1 MAGIES
7 GLSMIQGM
15 GSTTPMTPTATAT
28 VDIRDIVVS
37 NNSFG
42 PREIAQLTQ
51 TIADDYQHFGVLRDA
66 VSELEGREDRTP
78 AAAVRLGVCQ
88 YMLGRYRQAIETLK
102 SADGGAL
109 AHFYSGKSHF
119 SLGQYGEAIKSYAAA
134 KTAGYNGDDCALAT
148 AEAYRYSKDNK
159 KALEVLDKLSGA
171 VEQTAEYLYQRG
183 ATVAALGG
191 SPTEVIALFERA
203 VESDGKH
210 AGALFGLAVENDRRG
225 NDETALTLYQ
235 RAAGTFPT
243 NVGTLVN
250 LGILYEDRQQFDRAQ
265 LCYQRV
271 LDAYPDHPRARLY
284 VKDASA
290 SGNILFDEEAQR
302 RNDRLAQVL
311 NIPVTDFEL
320 SVRSRNCL
328 QKMGIRTLGDLTR
341 TSEADLLASKNFGET
356 SLVEIR
362 EMLQSKGLELGQFA
376 AEGTKLEPTVD
387 LATMSPD
394 EQALLERPIAE
405 LNLSVRARKCMA
417 RLGLTLIA
425 ELVRRTGDD
434 LLECKNFGVTSLHEV
449 REKLTSLGL
458 KLRGD

>member
-1 MAGIES
+1 MA
-7 GLSMIQGM
+7 
-15 GSTTPMTPTATAT
+15 PATAID
-28 VDIRDIVVS
+28 VRDIVLS

-42 PREIAQLTQ
+42 PREISQLMG
-51 TIADDYQHFGVLRDA
+51 TIAEDYQQFGVLRDA
-66 VSELEGREDRTP
+66 VAELEGREDRTP

-88 YMLGRYRQAIETLK
+88 FVLGRYRQAIETLR

-109 AHFYSGKSHF
+109 AHFYIGKSQF
-119 SLGQYGEAIKSYAAA
+119 SLGNYGEAIKSYAAA
-134 KTAGYNGDDCALAT
+134 KTAGYNGDDCPLAT
-148 AEAYRYSKDNK
+148 AEAYRYAKELK

-191 SPTEVIALFERA
+191 SPIEVIALFERA
-203 VESDGKH
+203 VESDSKH
-210 AGALFGLAVENDRRG
+210 AGALFGLAIENERRG
-225 NDETALTLYQ
+225 NDEFALQLYQ
-235 RAAGTFPT
+235 RAAATFPT

-250 LGILYEDRQQFDRAQ
+250 LGLLYEDRQQFDRAQ

-271 LDAYPDHPRARLY
+271 LDSFPDHPRARLY
-284 VKDASA
+284 ARDASA
-290 SGNILFDEEAQR
+290 SGNIMFDEEAQR
-302 RNDRLAQVL
+302 RQDRLAAVL

-328 QKMGIRTLGDLTR
+328 QKMGVRTLGDLTR
-341 TSEADLLASKNFGET
+341 TSEAELLNSKNFGET

-362 EMLQSKGLELGQFA
+362 DMLHSKGLELGQFA
-376 AEGTKLEPTVD
+376 TEVKVIEPVLD

-394 EQALLERPIAE
+394 EQAMLERPISD

-425 ELVRRTGDD
+425 ELIRKTGDD
-434 LLECKNFGVTSLHEV
+434 LLECKNFGVTSLNEV
-449 REKLTSLGL
+449 REKLTTMGL

>member
-1 MAGIES
+1 MV
-7 GLSMIQGM
+7 
-15 GSTTPMTPTATAT
+15 TAVHA
-28 VDIRDIVVS
+28 DFRDIVLS
-37 NNSFG
+37 NSSFG
-42 PREIAQLTQ
+42 PREITQLTQ
-51 TIADDYQHFGVLRDA
+51 VVGEDYSQFSVLRDA
-66 VSELEGREDRTP
+66 VAELEAREDRSP
-78 AAAVRLGVCQ
+78 AAAVRLGVC
-88 YMLGRYRQAIETLK
+88 YYLLGRYRQAQETLAN
-102 SADGGAL
+102 ADGGAL
-109 AHFYSGKSHF
+109 AHYYLGKSRF
-119 SLGQYGEAIKSYAAA
+119 ALGDYPGAIKAFESA
-134 KTAGYNGDDCALAT
+134 KKAGYNGDDCALAIS
-148 AEAYRYSKDNK
+148 ESHRYSRNPA

-183 ATVAALGG
+183 STVAALGG
-191 SPTEVIALFERA
+191 KPSEVIALFERA
-203 VESDGKH
+203 VEIDGKH

-225 NDETALTLYQ
+225 NDDTALGLYQ
-235 RAAGTFPT
+235 RSSATFPT
-243 NVGTLVN
+243 NVGTLIN

-265 LCYQRV
+265 ICYQRV

-284 VKDASA
+284 AKDASA

-341 TSEADLLASKNFGET
+341 STEAELLASKNFGET

-362 EMLQSKGLELGQFA
+362 EMLHSKGLELGQFA
-376 AEGTKLEPTVD
+376 AEKALPEPTVD

-425 ELVRRTGDD
+425 ELVRKTGDD
-434 LLECKNFGVTSLHEV
+434 LLECKNFGVTSLNEV

>member
-1 MAGIES
+1 MV
-7 GLSMIQGM
+7 
-15 GSTTPMTPTATAT
+15 T
-28 VDIRDIVVS
+28 VVHSDLRDIVLS
-37 NNSFG
+37 NSTFG
-42 PREIAQLTQ
+42 PREINQLTNS
-51 TIADDYQHFGVLRDA
+51 IADDFNQFSALRDA
-66 VSELEGREDRTP
+66 VAELETREDRSP
-78 AAAVRLGVCQ
+78 AAAVRLGVC
-88 YMLGRYRQAIETLK
+88 YFLLGRYRQAQETLS

-109 AHFYSGKSHF
+109 AHFYLGKTKF
-119 SLGQYGEAIKSYAAA
+119 ALGDYPAAIKAYESA
-134 KTAGYNGDDCALAT
+134 KKAGYNGDDCSLAIS
-148 AEAYRYSKDNK
+148 ESYRYEKNAA

-171 VEQTAEYLYQRG
+171 IEQTAEYLYQRG
-183 ATVAALGG
+183 STVAALGG
-191 SPTEVIALFERA
+191 KPSEVVALFERA
-203 VESDGKH
+203 VEVDGRH
-210 AGALFGLAVENDRRG
+210 PGALFGLAMENDRRG
-225 NDETALTLYQ
+225 NDEAALGLYQ
-235 RAAGTFPT
+235 RAAATFPT
-243 NVGTLVN
+243 YVGTVIN

-328 QKMGIRTLGDLTR
+328 QKMGVRTLGDLTR
-341 TSEADLLASKNFGET
+341 TSEAELLASKNFGET

-376 AEGTKLEPTVD
+376 AEGVELEPTID
-387 LATMSPD
+387 MATMSPD

-425 ELVRRTGDD
+425 ELVRKTGDD
-434 LLECKNFGVTSLHEV
+434 LLECKNFGVTSLNEV
-449 REKLTSLGL
+449 REKLTSMGL